1 MSDTT
6 RERNRRL
13 VLEQISLRRQ
23 VSRQEI
29 VDTTGLSK
37 AAISLIVAELIE
49 SGLVYETGR
58 QNSSVGRP
66 RVALSFTPDARY
78 LIGAELNSQECRV
91 ILTNLYAE
99 PLRTV
104 KRTLLPSDLSPEG
117 VCQILVGAVN
127 ELVIGI
133 ETGRIVGMGVAV
145 PAVANPTSGVVV
157 SSVILPWQN
166 VPFGD
171 YLRQAFAF
179 PSLVFSRGSAAT
191 WGERWYGAGREIENL
206 LYVRVGNGV
215 VAGLVLEGQPYWG
228 VHFGA
233 GELGHVTVKPDG
245 ELCRCGNRG
254 CLATVA
260 TTEALVSRVR
270 QLLREDMDDPLW
282 EQLDHHIERLDFA
295 TLVAAAISGNRA
307 AKQGF
312 AEVARWLALAI
323 SSAIHLVD
331 LQMVIVGGPM
341 IEAGEL
347 LFAPLR
353 AELAQRTLPTH
364 FRYVQIVPSLLRED
378 APSIGAASLVLHQLV
393 SAERMT
399 PLQPGVIAAVR

>member
-1 MSDTT
+1 M
-6 RERNRRL
+6 
-13 VLEQISLRRQ
+13 
-23 VSRQEI
+23 
-29 VDTTGLSK
+29 
-37 AAISLIVAELIE
+37 
-49 SGLVYETGR
+49 
-58 QNSSVGRP
+58 
-66 RVALSFTPDARY
+66 
-78 LIGAELNSQECRV
+78 
-91 ILTNLYAE
+91 LTNLYAE

-104 KRTLLPSDLSPEG
+104 KRPVAASDLSPERG
-117 VCQILVGAVN
+117 CQILAGAVS
-127 ELVIGI
+127 ELVMGI
-133 ETGRIVGMGVAV
+133 EPGCIVGMGVAV

-157 SSVILPWQN
+157 SSVVLPWQN
-166 VPFGD
+166 VPLGD
-171 YLRQAFAF
+171 YLRQALSF
-179 PSLVFSRGSAAT
+179 PTLVFSRGSAAT

-215 VAGLVLEGQPYWG
+215 VAGLVIEGQPYWG

-233 GELGHVTVKPDG
+233 GELGHVTVQPDG

-254 CLATVA
+254 CLTTVA

-270 QLLREDMDDPLW
+270 QLLREDMSEPLW

-295 TLVAAAISGNRA
+295 TLVAAAIGGNRA
-307 AKQGF
+307 AKQGL

-341 IEAGEL
+341 IEAGEM

-364 FRYVQIVPSLLRED
+364 FRYVQIVPSLLGAD